1 MSNNLKTWNMVK
13 QPPQNALKRIEFGYL
28 KGKSDINPQWRLMA
42 MTQAFGVI
50 GHGWTYRIVRTWS
63 EKCETGA
70 VMCFSEVAVKTK
82 LDGQWGEEFF
92 GIGGSEIVE
101 KNKNGISP
109 NDEGYKKSTTDA
121 LGVAF
126 KAVGVAADIYF
137 GNYDGSKYLYDIQS
151 AFYEEPKKPSID
163 DERLNKAIEQVNLG
177 KTTVEKI
184 TKNFELTP
192 DQLILIGK
200 ETQG

>member
-1 MSNNLKTWNMVK
+1 MVK
-13 QPPQNALKRIEFGYL
+13 QPPQNALKRIDFGYL

-42 MTQAFGVI
+42 MTQAFGMV

-109 NDEGYKKSTTDA
+109 NDEGYKKATTDA

-163 DERLNKAIEQVNLG
+163 DERLNKAIEQVKLG
-177 KTTVEKI
+177 NTTVEKI